1 MNYYNK
7 LPPWM
12 YVGSEFKEISVARP
26 WPNSTFGDNK
36 WFRSS
41 TGDRR
46 FLWTYY
52 GTSNRINS
60 WHGDEGRFKS
70 KAGKNNK

>member
-1 MNYYNK
+1 MSYYNK
-7 LPPWM
+7 LPLWI
-12 YVGSEFKEISVARP
+12 YTGSQTGPSSFHA
-26 WPNSTFGDNK
+26 
-36 WFRSS
+36 WFRVWSS

-46 FLWTYY
+46 FLLTNY

-70 KAGKNNK
+70 KAGKNNR